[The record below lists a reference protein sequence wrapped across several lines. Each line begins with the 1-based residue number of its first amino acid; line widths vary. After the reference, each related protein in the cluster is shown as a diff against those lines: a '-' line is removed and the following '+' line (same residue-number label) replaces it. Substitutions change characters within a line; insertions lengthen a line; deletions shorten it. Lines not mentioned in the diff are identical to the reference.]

1 MKLDYRLRRDADW
14 WRIIDIQLD
23 GKVSEITL
31 RRADYRSIV
40 QREGFAKLV
49 ERLEEKIEELSGE

>member
-1 MKLDYRLRRDADW
+1 MKLDYRLRRDADR